1 MKIFWRRCISHK
13 ACMCVRERHPL
24 SVNADS
30 FQAVST
36 FKQAASR
43 FHQEGD
49 DADNNAEVVAAKI
62 R

>member
-1 MKIFWRRCISHK
+1 
-13 ACMCVRERHPL
+13 MCVRVRHPL

-30 FQAVST
+30 FQAVNM
-36 FKQAASR
+36 FKQGASR